1 MARAA
6 ALVIDAQAGLV
17 AGAYRE
23 SEVLEAINRTIE
35 HVRAGGGV
43 VVFVQHC
50 HSTYRP
56 LVKGC
61 PGWEIHE
68 ALEPSPGDLFVEKQA
83 SDSFYE
89 TPLDELLKEAGVSH
103 LYVTGLQSEY
113 CVDATC
119 RSALSKGF
127 SVTLVSD
134 AHTTGDSHMPAPDV
148 ITHHNAILGNLAHPT
163 LSIDVTPS
171 TSLPERS

>member
-6 ALVIDAQAGLV
+6 VLVIDVQAGLV
-17 AGAYRE
+17 PGAYRE
-23 SEVLEAINRTIE
+23 SEVLEAINTTVE
-35 HVRAGGGV
+35 HVRRSGGV

-56 LVKGC
+56 LMKGD

-68 ALEPSPGDLFVEKQA
+68 AVVPCASDIFVEKQA

-89 TPLDELLKEAGVSH
+89 TPLDELLKDAGVTH
-103 LYVTGLQSEY
+103 VYVTGLQTEY

-119 RSALSKGF
+119 RSALSKGY

-134 AHTTGDSHMPAPDV
+134 AHTTGDSHLPATEV
-148 ITHHNAILGNLAHPT
+148 VKHHNAILGNLAHPRR
-163 LSIDVTPS
+163 SIEVAPS
-171 TSLPERS
+171 SSIQGVP